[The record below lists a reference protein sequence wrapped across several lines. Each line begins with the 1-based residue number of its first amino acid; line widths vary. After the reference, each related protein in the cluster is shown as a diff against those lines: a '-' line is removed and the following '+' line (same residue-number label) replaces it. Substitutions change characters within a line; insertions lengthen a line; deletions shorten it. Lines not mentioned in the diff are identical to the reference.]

1 MLPVSVA
8 LQVLLGPG
16 SFPADLGSKYKEEAI
31 VSLAQAPSWDYSL
44 FLKDDYISDSL
55 SECGLRSSDPRAT
68 LSYHLKPGGHS
79 FPSQPWGFKSPRSSE
94 QEQGWDICF
103 K

>member
-1 MLPVSVA
+1 MNTSVIA
-8 LQVLLGPG
+8 FQNVAYDLQTQEPP
-16 SFPADLGSKYKEEAI
+16 FPI
-31 VSLAQAPSWDYSL
+31 T
-44 FLKDDYISDSL
+44 
-55 SECGLRSSDPRAT
+55 SDPGAT

-79 FPSQPWGFKSPRSSE
+79 FASQPWGFKSPRSFE